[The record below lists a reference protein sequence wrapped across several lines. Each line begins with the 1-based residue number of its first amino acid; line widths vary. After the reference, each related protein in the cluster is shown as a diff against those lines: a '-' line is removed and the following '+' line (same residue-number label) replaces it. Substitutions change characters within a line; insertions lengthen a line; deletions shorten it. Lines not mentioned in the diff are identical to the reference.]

1 MYFERIIIMS
11 DMLVKL
17 YNVEDCP
24 EVEAALKAEGIHIVK
39 ALSPDKH
46 RVIPFIKTF
55 SEGWGSEC
63 EAAFANNPHTIYIA
77 VKDKKVI
84 GFAAYDATA
93 RGFFG
98 PTGVDPEYR
107 RKGIGRVLMVKCFNS
122 MKEMGYG
129 YAIIGWAA
137 KSAVKFYQ
145 EYAGAQIIEDSFPGV
160 YGRLVNVVGQPP
172 REEKPAPVAETAE
185 KSPEEKKD

>member
-1 MYFERIIIMS
+1 MS
-11 DMLVKL
+11 DLLVKL

-46 RVIPFIKTF
+46 KVISFVKTF

-84 GFAAYDATA
+84 GFAAYEATA

-137 KSAVKFYQ
+137 KSALKFYQ

-172 REEKPAPVAETAE
+172 RKESLTATAE
-185 KSPEEKKD
+185 SEKAPESEKEAQPSEG

>member
-1 MYFERIIIMS
+1 MA

-24 EVEAALKAEGIHIVK
+24 ELEASLKEQGIYVVK

-46 RVIPFIKTF
+46 KIIKFIKETF
-55 SEGWGSEC
+55 TEGWASEC

-77 VKDKKVI
+77 VKDQQVI

-93 RGFFG
+93 KGYFG
-98 PTGVDPEYR
+98 PTGVNADFR
-107 RKGIGRVLMVKCFNS
+107 KKGIGRLLMLKCFHS
-122 MKEMGYG
+122 MRELGYG

-137 KSAVKFYQ
+137 RSAIPFYEKF
-145 EYAGAQIIEDSFPGV
+145 AGAKIIEDSHPGV
-160 YGRLVNVVGQPP
+160 YSRMTKVVS
-172 REEKPAPVAETAE
+172 PAPKVEQAPACENTQPAADSG
-185 KSPEEKKD
+185 KN

>member
-1 MYFERIIIMS
+1 
-11 DMLVKL
+11 
-17 YNVEDCP
+17 
-24 EVEAALKAEGIHIVK
+24 
-39 ALSPDKH
+39 
-46 RVIPFIKTF
+46 
-55 SEGWGSEC
+55 
-63 EAAFANNPHTIYIA
+63 
-77 VKDKKVI
+77 
-84 GFAAYDATA
+84 
-93 RGFFG
+93 
-98 PTGVDPEYR
+98 
-107 RKGIGRVLMVKCFNS
+107 

-172 REEKPAPVAETAE
+172 REEKPAPAAEVTE